1 MSGRLFWFCVAT
13 IAYTYAGYPALLT
26 ILARLR
32 PARPFPPFTDLPMVT
47 LLIAAYNEQNVIAAK
62 LENSL
67 ALDYPRERLQIL
79 VAADGSNDATP
90 EIVARFADQGVE
102 LSYRPERA
110 GKMAAIL
117 RALPQARG
125 DIVVLSDA
133 NNFYS
138 ANALRALVAPFADPH
153 VGAVSGA
160 KVIARGDGALGDS
173 EGLYWKYES
182 YIKRQE
188 TRLGSCTGAVGEI
201 MAVRRSLLDRPMP
214 PEARLMADDLF
225 LAMHVLKQGCRVVY
239 APDARS
245 VERVSSSTRD
255 ERERRARI
263 VAQRFVMMR
272 FSHKVLPWSNPLLVW
287 QIVSHKY
294 LRPLVPLAMIGALIA
309 NLAAVAH
316 PTAHGGLV
324 RLAHPFNVI
333 VLALQALFYALAW
346 LGGRS
351 EPRGR
356 LGKVLYIPAFLVNGN
371 RAALIGLYRF
381 LTGRHTSLWRRVRR
395 RDDERQASA
404 DVMYQSNG

>member
-26 ILARLR
+26 VLARLR

-160 KVIARGDGALGDS
+160 KVIARGR
-173 EGLYWKYES
+173 W
-182 YIKRQE
+182 
-188 TRLGSCTGAVGEI
+188 
-201 MAVRRSLLDRPMP
+201 
-214 PEARLMADDLF
+214 
-225 LAMHVLKQGCRVVY
+225 
-239 APDARS
+239 
-245 VERVSSSTRD
+245 
-255 ERERRARI
+255 RA
-263 VAQRFVMMR
+263 
-272 FSHKVLPWSNPLLVW
+272 
-287 QIVSHKY
+287 
-294 LRPLVPLAMIGALIA
+294 
-309 NLAAVAH
+309 
-316 PTAHGGLV
+316 
-324 RLAHPFNVI
+324 
-333 VLALQALFYALAW
+333 
-346 LGGRS
+346 
-351 EPRGR
+351 GR
-356 LGKVLYIPAFLVNGN
+356 LGRVVLEVRVVHQAPGN
-371 RAALIGLYRF
+371 TAWQL
-381 LTGRHTSLWRRVRR
+381 HRRSR
-395 RDDERQASA
+395 RDHGSASFLA
-404 DVMYQSNG
+404 

>member
-13 IAYTYAGYPALLT
+13 IAYTYAGYPVLLT
-26 ILARLR
+26 VLARLR
-32 PARPFPPFTDLPMVT
+32 PERPFPPLAELPMVT

-90 EIVARFADQGVE
+90 EIVAGFADQGVD

-153 VGAVSGA
+153 VGAVGGA

-182 YIKRQE
+182 YIKCQE

-239 APDARS
+239 APDARDRKS
-245 VERVSSSTRD
+245 VV
-255 ERERRARI
+255 
-263 VAQRFVMMR
+263 
-272 FSHKVLPWSNPLLVW
+272 
-287 QIVSHKY
+287 
-294 LRPLVPLAMIGALIA
+294 
-309 NLAAVAH
+309 
-316 PTAHGGLV
+316 
-324 RLAHPFNVI
+324 
-333 VLALQALFYALAW
+333 
-346 LGGRS
+346 
-351 EPRGR
+351 
-356 LGKVLYIPAFLVNGN
+356 
-371 RAALIGLYRF
+371 
-381 LTGRHTSLWRRVRR
+381 
-395 RDDERQASA
+395 
-404 DVMYQSNG
+404 